1 MMAVR
6 SGFCVESSV
15 KREVALWIVIVA
27 FSLLSLPA
35 SAQTPAP
42 ATVLGQV
49 ESVDA
54 AARTVSVKLD
64 DGSNLVASLAEAATV
79 VKVAPGEKSLQNAV
93 PIEFSFLT
101 PGDRVLIRGGARTDG
116 RIEGALRVIVMA
128 KTDLA
133 ARNEAEQRAW
143 RERAVVGTVTAVD
156 ALNGQFTIR
165 VSSTASATAQAPAS
179 AGPRTETQ
187 AEAAGAVVTNTV
199 TVDAKRATLH
209 RYSDTSARYED
220 AKPARIQD
228 IAEGDQLRLLGTRS
242 ADGSAMTADRVVFG
256 SFTTRA
262 LAIER
267 VDVETGLV
275 AVKDLESNQK
285 FTLSIVAK
293 GAIRR
298 IPAEMGAMLVMMASG
313 GGRPGGPRPEG
324 GAPAAG
330 AGRPQGAGPGAPGA
344 GSPGGGMGGRGPDGG
359 SPRSGRGMQDMVE
372 RMPSITLADLK
383 KDEWVGAVVGK
394 IDASGHAIAFNLL
407 AGIEI
412 FASRA
417 NRSGGVEVGMPAG
430 LLDGAMDVP

>member
-1 MMAVR
+1 MGVAPDGREVR
-6 SGFCVESSV
+6 FRVESSV
-15 KREVALWIVIVA
+15 KREVALWIMIVA

-35 SAQTPAP
+35 SAQTPGSAP
-42 ATVLGQV
+42 ATVMGQV
-49 ESVDA
+49 ESVDT

-64 DGSNLVASLAEAATV
+64 DGANLVASLAEAAIV
-79 VKVAPGEKSLQNAV
+79 VKVAPGEKSLQKAV

-143 RERAVVGTVTAVD
+143 RERAVVGTVTEVD
-156 ALNGQFTIR
+156 APNGRFTIK
-165 VSSTASATAQAPAS
+165 VSSTASA
-179 AGPRTETQ
+179 E
-187 AEAAGAVVTNTV
+187 AEGALITNTV
-199 TVDAKRATLH
+199 TVDAKRAVLH

-228 IAEGDQLRLLGTRS
+228 IALGDQLRLLGTRS
-242 ADGSAMTADRVVFG
+242 ADGSSMTADRVVFG
-256 SFTTRA
+256 SFVTRA
-262 LAIER
+262 LAVER
-267 VDVETGLV
+267 VDVETGV
-275 AVKDLESNQK
+275 VEVKDLESNQK
-285 FTLSIVAK
+285 FTLSIVAN

-298 IPAEMGAMLVMMASG
+298 IPAEMGPMLAAMATG

-324 GAPAAG
+324 AALTPG
-330 AGRPQGAGPGAPGA
+330 AGRPEG
-344 GSPGGGMGGRGPDGG
+344 PGGGGAAGRPEGRPSQRAPGGPRGGRGRTDVFDG
-359 SPRSGRGMQDMVE
+359 
-372 RMPSITLADLK
+372 MPTITLADLK
-383 KDEWVGAVVGK
+383 KNDWVGAVVGR
-394 IDASGHAIAFNLL
+394 IDASGHAIAFNML

-430 LLDGAMDVP
+430 LLDGSMDIP

>member
-1 MMAVR
+1 MGVATDDREVR
-6 SGFCVESSV
+6 FRVESSV
-15 KREVALWIVIVA
+15 KREVALWIMIVA

-35 SAQTPAP
+35 SAQTPGSAP
-42 ATVLGQV
+42 ATVMGQV
-49 ESVDA
+49 ESVDT

-64 DGSNLVASLAEAATV
+64 DGANLVASLAEAATV
-79 VKVAPGEKSLQNAV
+79 VKVAPGEKSLQKAV

-143 RERAVVGTVTAVD
+143 RERAVVGTVTEVD
-156 ALNGQFTIR
+156 APNGRFTIK
-165 VSSTASATAQAPAS
+165 VSSTASA
-179 AGPRTETQ
+179 E
-187 AEAAGAVVTNTV
+187 AEGALITDTV
-199 TVDAKRATLH
+199 TVDAKRAVLH

-228 IAEGDQLRLLGTRS
+228 IALGDQLRLLGTRS
-242 ADGSAMTADRVVFG
+242 ADGSSMTADRVVFG
-256 SFTTRA
+256 SFITRA
-262 LAIER
+262 LAVER
-267 VDVETGLV
+267 VDVETGV
-275 AVKDLESNQK
+275 VEVKDLESNQK
-285 FTLSIVAK
+285 FTLSIVAN

-298 IPAEMGAMLVMMASG
+298 IPAEMGPMLAAMATG

-324 GAPAAG
+324 AALTPGTGRPEGPGGGGA
-330 AGRPQGAGPGAPGA
+330 AGRPEGRPSQGAPG
-344 GSPGGGMGGRGPDGG
+344 GPRGGRGRTDVFDG
-359 SPRSGRGMQDMVE
+359 
-372 RMPSITLADLK
+372 MPTITLADLK
-383 KDEWVGAVVGK
+383 KNDWVGAVVGR
-394 IDASGHAIAFNLL
+394 IDASGHAIAFNML

-430 LLDGAMDVP
+430 LLDGSMDIP

>member
-1 MMAVR
+1 MGVAPDDREVR
-6 SGFCVESSV
+6 FRVESSV
-15 KREVALWIVIVA
+15 KREVALWIMIVA

-35 SAQTPAP
+35 SAQTPGSAP
-42 ATVLGQV
+42 ATVMGQV
-49 ESVDA
+49 ESVDT

-64 DGSNLVASLAEAATV
+64 DGANLVASLAEAATV
-79 VKVAPGEKSLQNAV
+79 VKVAPGEKSLQKAV

-143 RERAVVGTVTAVD
+143 RERAVVGTVTEVD
-156 ALNGQFTIR
+156 APNGRFTIK
-165 VSSTASATAQAPAS
+165 VSSTASA
-179 AGPRTETQ
+179 E
-187 AEAAGAVVTNTV
+187 AEGALITNTV
-199 TVDAKRATLH
+199 TVDAKRAVLH

-228 IAEGDQLRLLGTRS
+228 IALGDQLRLLGTRS
-242 ADGSAMTADRVVFG
+242 ADGSSMTADRVVFG
-256 SFTTRA
+256 SFITRA
-262 LAIER
+262 LAVER
-267 VDVETGLV
+267 VDVETGV
-275 AVKDLESNQK
+275 VEVKDLESNQK
-285 FTLSIVAK
+285 FTLSIVAN

-298 IPAEMGAMLVMMASG
+298 IPAEMGPMLAAMATG

-324 GAPAAG
+324 AALTPGTGRPEGPGGGGA
-330 AGRPQGAGPGAPGA
+330 AGRPEGRPSQGAPG
-344 GSPGGGMGGRGPDGG
+344 GPRGGRGRTDVFDG
-359 SPRSGRGMQDMVE
+359 
-372 RMPSITLADLK
+372 MPTITLADLK
-383 KDEWVGAVVGK
+383 KNDWVGAVVGR
-394 IDASGHAIAFNLL
+394 IDASGHAIAFNML

-430 LLDGAMDVP
+430 LLDGSMDIP